1 MPTVCHA
8 PFGELAVEDGALC
21 SLAVHVIH
29 PDLPCACEE
38 RRTQLLSGDSGSRK
52 EKKREY
58 ACKRHDHGLAGPA
71 GGFSNLVEA
80 IFPLLYLECIYD
92 LWLSFL

>member
-1 MPTVCHA
+1 MELSVPLQFTSSIQIFPVPVKRGAHS
-8 PFGELAVEDGALC
+8 FLAVIREA
-21 SLAVHVIH
+21 
-29 PDLPCACEE
+29 E
-38 RRTQLLSGDSGSRK
+38 RRRK
-52 EKKREY
+52 GNMPVN
-58 ACKRHDHGLAGPA
+58 DMTMAGPA